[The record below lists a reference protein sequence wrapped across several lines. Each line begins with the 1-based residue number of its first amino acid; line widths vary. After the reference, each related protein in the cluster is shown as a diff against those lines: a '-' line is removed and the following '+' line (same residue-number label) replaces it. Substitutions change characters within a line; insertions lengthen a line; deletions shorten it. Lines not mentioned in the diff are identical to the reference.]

1 MLLEKLVEYQIP
13 FYAMAATVALGLLG
27 KLVAQVTLKRM
38 IKEAE
43 NIHNSNHKLMK
54 LIKAKYE
61 HANMISDRVKNVDA
75 FVDKYLYEYRV
86 LGIRFYS
93 WQALEQK
100 CMWGTIAF
108 GILGAAANYLDA
120 GMTETVFRYLA
131 WTGILGMVLFLLHV
145 MTSEKRRLRA
155 TRNYIVDY
163 LENVCAHRYVKMQ
176 QKEVTKE
183 AEEVAEEPVTEAVLK
198 EEVVKSV
205 EDSEK
210 TKREAAVK
218 EAEEKRISQ
227 EIQIR
232 KILEEFLA

>member
-13 FYAMAATVALGLLG
+13 FYAMAAAAALGLLG
-27 KLVAQVTLKRM
+27 KLIAQVTLKRM

-43 NIHNSNHKLMK
+43 NIHSSNHKLMK

-61 HANMISDRVKNVDA
+61 HANMVSDRVKNVDA

-86 LGIRFYS
+86 LGMRFYS
-93 WQALEQK
+93 WQTLEQK

-120 GMTETVFRYLA
+120 GMTETVFQYLA
-131 WTGILGMVLFLLHV
+131 WTGILGMTLFLLHV
-145 MTSEKRRLRA
+145 VTSEKRRIRA
-155 TRNYIVDY
+155 ARNYIVDY

-176 QKEVTKE
+176 KKEIS
-183 AEEVAEEPVTEAVLK
+183 EEDETEPVAEEVLK
-198 EEVVKSV
+198 EEVVKAL

-210 TKREAAVK
+210 AEREAAAK
-218 EAEEKRISQ
+218 EAEEKRFSQ
-227 EIQIR
+227 EMQIR